1 MRRRDVADVA
11 VGADVDDVAAGAG
24 PVVIKLGGE
33 VVQGPYL
40 AAIAADVATICA
52 AGTPVVLVHGG
63 GPQATDLQKRLGQT
77 PKIVGGRRITDAET
91 LDVMKMTVAGR
102 VNVDLCAALVAAGAK
117 PVGLHGA
124 SSCAVLAT
132 RRPPKVVSGGGPEPV
147 DFGFVGDVVGVNDAL
162 ISLLTTAG
170 YVPVLACL
178 GADEK
183 GGIFNINADA
193 VANQVAIRLDA
204 RALVLVTDV
213 PGVMRDVMDPSS
225 RIGRLTLA
233 DGKRAIEDGV
243 VTKGMIPKLEESFAA
258 IAEGVRAVHIVG
270 NLAQGDLVKAVTTP
284 GAVGT
289 VLVA

>member
-1 MRRRDVADVA
+1 MS
-11 VGADVDDVAAGAG
+11 GSAAGGSG

-33 VVQGPYL
+33 VVQGPHM
-40 AAIAADVATICA
+40 AAIAADVAEMRA
-52 AGTPVVLVHGG
+52 AGTPVVVVHGG

-77 PKIVGGRRITDAET
+77 PKIVGGRRVTDQDT
-91 LDVMKMTVAGR
+91 LDVMKMIVAGK

-124 SSCAVLAT
+124 SSNTVLAK
-132 RRPPKVVSGGGPEPV
+132 RRPPTVVSGGGPDPV
-147 DFGFVGDVVGVNDAL
+147 DFGFVGDVIGVNDAL
-162 ISLLTTAG
+162 VALLVGAG

-183 GGIFNINADA
+183 GGLFNINADA

-213 PGVMRDVMDPSS
+213 PGVMRDIADPSS

-233 DGKRAIEDGV
+233 EGKRAIEEGV

-258 IAEGVRAVHIVG
+258 IAQGVRAVHVVG
-270 NLAQGDLVKAVTTP
+270 KLSRGDLTRAVTTP
-284 GAVGT
+284 GEVGT

>member
-1 MRRRDVADVA
+1 MRRS
-11 VGADVDDVAAGAG
+11 DVDDVAAGAG

-33 VVQGPYL
+33 VVQGPHM
-40 AAIAADVATICA
+40 AAIAADVAAIRA

-102 VNVDLCAALVAAGAK
+102 VNVDLCAALVAAGTK

-124 SSCAVLAT
+124 SSCTVLAT
-132 RRPPKVVSGGGPEPV
+132 RRPPKVVSGGGPDPV

-213 PGVMRDVMDPSS
+213 PGVMRDIKDPSS
-225 RIGRLTLA
+225 RIGRLTVA
-233 DGKRAIEDGV
+233 DGKRAIDEGV

-258 IAEGVRAVHIVG
+258 IAQGVRAVHIVG
-270 NLAQGDLVKAVTTP
+270 NLAQGDLVKAVDTP
-284 GAVGT
+284 GEVGT
-289 VLVA
+289 VLVP